1 MKLRLCLV
9 YLLAAFCCVAA
20 NGAESNGLE
29 NNAELTEIVEQDQ
42 ADRQPSYD
50 GIDWD
55 IVSPRDV
62 KRRQRVLAL
71 LREGLVKT
79 SDDFQRAGLVF
90 QHGDTVEDAR
100 LAMSLAWVGASID
113 PDNDKAKW
121 LSAAAWDRL
130 LMYQGQPQ
138 WYGTQYRRVEGKWR
152 LYTVQEDAVTDE
164 QRQALNVPTLDET
177 MERLKKRN
185 QD

>member
-1 MKLRLCLV
+1 VKLRLCLV
-9 YLLAAFCCVAA
+9 FWLSGFCCVGASAA
-20 NGAESNGLE
+20 DSVEIDS
-29 NNAELTEIVEQDQ
+29 NAELAEMFEQDQ
-42 ADRQPSYD
+42 ADRRPGSD

-55 IVSPRDV
+55 IVSPRDA
-62 KRRQRVLAL
+62 KRRQRVLDL
-71 LREGLVKT
+71 LRDGLVKT
-79 SDDFQRAGLVF
+79 SDDFHRAGMVF
-90 QHGDTVEDAR
+90 QHGGTVEDAR

-121 LSAAAWDRL
+121 LTAAAWDRL

-138 WYGTQYRRVEGKWR
+138 WYGTQYRRIEGEWR

-177 MERLKKRN
+177 MKRLGKRN